1 VANVTNVLLN
11 PTTISDLRMIIHPG
25 YSDLNATQ
33 KALDILIEE
42 GGESFYN
49 YIDWLGL
56 SNEPDLVVL
65 SSKHHY
71 YYDSEEM
78 NNTKTVINVKELNQ
92 IKHIKPFLH
101 SCLHFLQEKS
111 NFIGCFIDNEKI
123 NGYELRN
130 LSNSYSDKRN
140 EDDLENGIVS
150 RFPFINMLYS
160 IIDSKTNRYM
170 SRKTITLLLKEFEF
184 KVMDMTECKGF
195 TFFHSQ
201 KYQEYN

>member
-1 VANVTNVLLN
+1 VTNITNILQK
-11 PTTISDLRMIIHPG
+11 PTKISDLRIVNNTG
-25 YSDLNATQ
+25 YSDFKTTN
-33 KALDILIEE
+33 KAIDILIEE

-49 YIDWLGL
+49 YIVWLGL

-71 YYDSEEM
+71 YYDPEEM
-78 NNTKTVINVKELNQ
+78 HDTKTIINVKELNQ
-92 IKHIKPFLH
+92 IKQIKPFLK
-101 SCLHFLQEKS
+101 SCLNFLPEKS

-130 LSNSYSDKRN
+130 LSNSYSNNSN
-140 EDDLENGIVS
+140 ENNIENGIIS
-150 RFPFINMLYS
+150 KSPFINMLYS

-170 SRKTITLLLKEFEF
+170 SKKSIILLLKEFDF
-184 KVMDMTECKGF
+184 KIMDMTECRGF

-201 KYQEYN
+201 KFHHYN